1 MRKTICFFL
10 LLLAAICIAA
20 VSTAATELSI
30 RECEEIV
37 STYSIDKSIPSY
49 ADYQAAHSG
58 AEYPETEIVLEGAD
72 AVRYLDEDGTDK
84 PVKLTD
90 YADSTGESLL
100 TGEEAIAEWEFTAE
114 KTGWYELE
122 IQYYSYPG
130 KNSEIQRAFFL
141 DGKLPYSELAG
152 ISFSRTWRNDLNKGV
167 ERYTDENGIPGI
179 KWRKD
184 NQGNDLKP
192 SPEEA
197 PEWTATLLYDSNGYI
212 SESLQM
218 YVEAGEH
225 TLTVLS
231 LREPMLIRRLV
242 FRNAE
247 KLPAYAE
254 TEKKGG
260 AAGQLIRI
268 EAETAEKTSS
278 QMLYPTQDQS
288 SAAVYPASARYL
300 LNNTIGGNAWKSA
313 GQWIEWKFTAAEEG
327 DYAISLYDKQ
337 NFVRGIDIY
346 RKIYIDGKVPFREF
360 SDMAFSYGQ
369 NWRMETLKDGDGA
382 PYLVHL
388 TAGEHTI
395 RMEVVLGDMAGI
407 ISQVQDCVLQL
418 NGIYRQVL
426 YITGVAP
433 DPYRDYQIERSL
445 PNLKGDL
452 EKVRADLQIAIGAL
466 EKTAGHASDKLTV
479 LRTMDDQLEELIRDQ
494 ERFTEVLSSYKTN
507 VRACGNWI
515 TQVLGQPLQVDR
527 IYLHTADV
535 TPRADGDD
543 FGTGF
548 LHEMSR
554 LGNSFVIDYNQIG
567 NVAENAEDAKV
578 ITLWIGTGRD
588 QANVIKSLIDERFT
602 PETGISV
609 NVQLVDMNTLLRA
622 TLSGQGPD
630 VAIQVANTTG
640 IAGAVMNTGNDTPV
654 NYGLRHA
661 VLDLTQFADF
671 TDVAARFASS
681 ALVPFSFNG
690 ATYALPDTQT
700 FPMMFYRKDIL
711 AEIGLEVPET
721 WDDVKVAM
729 SVLSKNQMEFGML
742 PGEQTF
748 AMLLYQAG
756 GEYYTPSG
764 DASALDDDVAINVFK
779 RYCEFYTDYK
789 LDRAT
794 SVEERFRT
802 GECPIIITDY
812 TTYNNLQVSAPDI
825 KGLWEFTHVP
835 GTLREDGT
843 LDTTTGCSGLANI
856 IMSATK
862 EPDAC
867 WEFLKWW
874 TSAEIQ
880 TLYGREM
887 ESLMGS
893 SARVATAN
901 QEALA
906 NLSWPIRDYK
916 SLSTQFGNVKG
927 IPQVPGGYYSW
938 RNVNN
943 AFYAVTTGAGKEAGN
958 TPREELMD
966 KIYYINAEITYK
978 RTEFGLPLAGGK
990 EGDGQ

>member
-1 MRKTICFFL
+1 MRKAICFFL
-10 LLLAAICIAA
+10 MLAAA
-20 VSTAATELSI
+20 VLCVTVSLAETELTI
-30 RECEEIV
+30 QNCEDIV
-37 STYSIDKSIPSY
+37 STYSIDKSIPTY
-49 ADYQAAHSG
+49 ADYSVSHG
-58 AEYPETEIVLEGAD
+58 TMLYPDAEIVLEGAD
-72 AVRYLDEDGTDK
+72 AVRYLDSDGTET
-84 PVKLTD
+84 PVILTD
-90 YADSTGESLL
+90 YEGSEGASLL
-100 TGEEAIAEWEFTAE
+100 TGEEALAEWEFTVE
-114 KTGWYELE
+114 ESGWYDLTVE
-122 IQYYSYPG
+122 YYSYPG

-141 DGKLPYSELAG
+141 DGKLPCAELAN
-152 ISFSRTWRNDLNKGV
+152 IAFSRVWRNDLNEGV
-167 ERYTDENGIPGI
+167 ERYKDENGIEEVR
-179 KWRKD
+179 WRKD

-197 PEWTATLLYDSNGYI
+197 PEWLSVPLYDSNGYI
-212 SESLQM
+212 SDSLKL
-218 YVEAGEH
+218 YLETGEH
-225 TLTVLS
+225 TMTVLS

-242 FRNAE
+242 FRNSE
-247 KLPAYAE
+247 RIPAYAE
-254 TEKKGG
+254 TERKGG
-260 AAGQLIRI
+260 ASGQMIRI
-268 EAETAEKTSS
+268 EAETARKTSS
-278 QMLYPTQDQS
+278 QMLYPVQDQS

-300 LNNTIGGNAWKSA
+300 LNNTIGGNAWKNA
-313 GQWIEWKFTAAEEG
+313 GQWIEWSFEIAEEG
-327 DYAISLYDKQ
+327 DYSISLYDKQ

-346 RKIYIDGKVPFREF
+346 RKIYIDGEVPFREF
-360 SDMAFSYGQ
+360 SDMAFGYSQ
-369 NWRMETLKDGDGA
+369 NWRMETLKDENGT
-382 PYLVHL
+382 PYLIHL
-388 TAGEHTI
+388 TPGSHTI

-426 YITGVAP
+426 YITGVSP
-433 DPYRDYQIERSL
+433 DPYRDYQIEHSL
-445 PNLKGDL
+445 PNLKNDL
-452 EKVRADLQIAIGAL
+452 ENVKTDLRKAIDAL
-466 EKTAGHASDKLTV
+466 EKTAGHSSDKLTV
-479 LRTMDDQLEELIRDQ
+479 LKTMDDQLEELIEDQ

-535 TPRADGDD
+535 VPEAEGDD
-543 FGTGF
+543 FGTG
-548 LHEMSR
+548 LVHEFSR
-554 LGNSFVIDYNQIG
+554 LNSSFFIDYNQIG
-567 NVAENAEDAKV
+567 NVAENSADAKV

-602 PETGISV
+602 PNTGISV

-630 VAIQVANTTG
+630 AAIQVANTTG

-671 TDVAARFASS
+671 EEVSGRFAPS

-711 AEIGLEVPET
+711 AEIGLEVPQT

-756 GEYYTPSG
+756 GEYYTSNG
-764 DASALDDDVAINVFK
+764 DASALDDDVAINVFR

-789 LDRAT
+789 LDKAT

-802 GECPIIITDY
+802 GESPIIITDY

-825 KGLWEFTHVP
+825 KGLWDFTHVP
-835 GTLREDGT
+835 GTIREDGT

-862 EPDAC
+862 EPEAC

-874 TSAEIQ
+874 TSAETQ

-916 SLSTQFGNVKG
+916 ALSAQFRNVKG
-927 IPQVPGGYYSW
+927 IPQVPGGYYTW

-943 AFYAVTTGAGKEAGN
+943 AFYAVTTASGNGNGN

-978 RTEFGLPLAGGK
+978 RTEFGLPTAAERK
-990 EGDGQ
+990 EDGQ